1 MSDLQCPA
9 RVFVARHGQA
19 TYAVDD
25 VVTDAGGTLTD
36 LGRHQAADLAERLV
50 PERIAVVYPSRLDRA
65 VQTGAIVATRLGTPI
80 EVLDGV
86 HEFAAGSLEGHH
98 WDEALRRGC
107 YDAWLAGELDERWPG
122 GESGREIVDR
132 MRLALDA
139 VADRHRGEAVLV
151 VSHGGVMSLSL
162 PLLAMDAAGPRIAR
176 PPLPNTAVVALS
188 RDGDGWRLAAP
199 WPGTGDVR
207 GPRRGESG

>member
-1 MSDLQCPA
+1 M
-9 RVFVARHGQA
+9 FVARHGQA

-132 MRLALDA
+132 MPAIESGFIRPLEGPGLGAALSPD
-139 VADRHRGEAVLV
+139 
-151 VSHGGVMSLSL
+151 
-162 PLLAMDAAGPRIAR
+162 LLARSDARVRLSGVRSVCGTSWAV
-176 PPLPNTAVVALS
+176 PNISEDEA
-188 RDGDGWRLAAP
+188 W
-199 WPGTGDVR
+199 
-207 GPRRGESG
+207 

>member
-80 EVLDGV
+80 EALDGV
-86 HEFAAGSLEGHH
+86 QEFAAGMLEGHR
-98 WDEALRRGC
+98 WDEARRRGC
-107 YDAWLAGELDERWPG
+107 YDAWLAGQLDERWPG

-151 VSHGGVMSLSL
+151 VSHGGVMSLAL
-162 PLLAMDAAGPRIAR
+162 PLLAMDAAGLPVAR
-176 PPLPNTAVVALS
+176 PPLPNTAVVALE
-188 RDGDGWRLAAP
+188 RDGDGWRPTAP
-199 WPGTGDVR
+199 WPGTAGATADEAR
-207 GPRRGESG
+207 PSG